1 MADSI
6 GRPAARPPVGG
17 RWAPVTAAQLEAY
30 EAVEGVPARR
40 LARSM
45 LMAQRPGGRLKAWE
59 REQLDN
65 YLESWGMADVDAD
78 EVATVQMSKAEAQRV
93 IGSRRGPYSASA
105 VFAQLCACG
114 FAAKVADGV
123 KGHPSLY
130 LLGPFEAE

>member
-1 MADSI
+1 
-6 GRPAARPPVGG
+6 
-17 RWAPVTAAQLEAY
+17 
-30 EAVEGVPARR
+30 
-40 LARSM
+40 
-45 LMAQRPGGRLKAWE
+45 MAQRPGGRLKAWE

-65 YLESWGMADVDAD
+65 YLESWGLDDVDAD

-93 IGSRRGPYSASA
+93 IGSRRGPYSPSS
-105 VFAQLCACG
+105 VFAQLCSCG